1 MQLVQISMQ
10 ALRMSAKLTISKQET
25 GKNGGIK
32 TMKKN
37 KIAKAAAITAGT
49 VALLAGIGSIAM
61 GGYVADQILHQNADK
76 DTHDNSLK
84 QMEVWEYDTDAFN
97 AAYTGVEISATAE
110 DGNEVPGTYFDM
122 GSDKC
127 VILVHGAGGDR
138 ACVEPLA
145 EGYLQRGY
153 DVIAIDQRGCGSNPD
168 DRVTF
173 GIHESLDVKAMVEY
187 ARVDLENKEVLVH
200 GQSMGAQT
208 TAIYASNVQPGTPE
222 AADAVICDSPVPG
235 MELIL
240 KEMFGDGNT
249 ESFMANYLTGT
260 SKVYMDIVYKIN
272 YDDADTIK
280 VVANDHIPTLII
292 CSDKDEVCLPDQV
305 AEVYEN
311 VACEHKAIVHFD
323 SAHIEGVIDDPE
335 GYMNSVEG
343 FLQPLG
349 L

>member
-1 MQLVQISMQ
+1 
-10 ALRMSAKLTISKQET
+10 
-25 GKNGGIK
+25 
-32 TMKKN
+32 MKKN

-61 GGYVADQILHQNADK
+61 GGFVANKILYQNADK

-173 GIHESLDVKAMVEY
+173 GILESLDVKAMVEY

-208 TAIYASNVQPGTPE
+208 TAIYASNVTPGTPE

-260 SKVYMDIVYKIN
+260 SKVYMDIAYKIN